1 MLQLSKHL
9 WLVDVAISIVTSSI
23 ISTNTTRICSST
35 SERTNKIAVKGQDV
49 GLGSS
54 CLIGL
59 STAIE
64 VALLGGGRCNSMC
77 SYKKGLFATI
87 AARSMVSSRLSSSGV
102 SCLAD
107 KGKPKGKSLGHSNVM
122 SEYWTMRKEI

>member
-77 SYKKGLFATI
+77 SYKKGLFAYNRRT
-87 AARSMVSSRLSSSGV
+87 VHGF
-102 SCLAD
+102 
-107 KGKPKGKSLGHSNVM
+107 KSFELIGGELLGGQ
-122 SEYWTMRKEI
+122 RKTKRKVPRAL